1 MKSILQEASTIA
13 KAIEQGWREA
23 GEPSEFSVKILELP
37 QRNFIGLTT
46 RSAKIAF
53 MFNGV
58 LQKNQEVGQKS
69 HTSTPSKPYS
79 PREKAAP
86 RQPHVALQEKKYSQQ
101 PPVSPKQHSVSADI
115 IKNSTEP
122 SFIKDSNAQTKQNY
136 GNQIKQSS
144 HTTKSHFESQK
155 PGREDSDV
163 LHEEADNDA
172 FSENSS
178 TKKRPEGLWNE
189 EIVAFARDWL
199 QKTFVCMERNDITFT
214 IEPQNFYLRITLS
227 APVFIDEGQ
236 EKHLLAS
243 LASLMFATIKK
254 NFRKALRGHK
264 IVLTH
269 VKN

>member
-53 MFNGV
+53 IFNNI
-58 LQKNQEVGQKS
+58 LQKNQDINQKNGS
-69 HTSTPSKPYS
+69 SQTSKPYTS
-79 PREKAAP
+79 REKTAP
-86 RQPHVALQEKKYSQQ
+86 RQPHATPAQEKKHLQSHTI
-101 PPVSPKQHSVSADI
+101 SKQHSTSVEI
-115 IKNSTEP
+115 TKNSTEQVV
-122 SFIKDSNAQTKQNY
+122 KDSTHNKQTYSNHSKQAPY
-136 GNQIKQSS
+136 
-144 HTTKSHFESQK
+144 TTKSHFESQK
-155 PGREDSDV
+155 PS
-163 LHEEADNDA
+163 HEASSLVHEAMNNDIS
-172 FSENSS
+172 SENSA
-178 TKKRPEGLWNE
+178 TKKRAEGLWNE

-199 QKTFVCMERNDITFT
+199 QKTFLYMQRNDITFT

-227 APVFIDEGQ
+227 TPVFTDEGQ

-243 LASLMFATIKK
+243 LSSLMFATIKK